1 MDKFRCGVKFAKEI
15 YEVQVKDLADIVVVS
30 AYPADLDYWQGDKP
44 VTYSL
49 RGIKQGGALILVG
62 RFSEGISSSHP
73 ILEKYGH
80 LIYEELMELS
90 SSNKIKDGVGLAA
103 LFIHAHHKRK
113 VLMICVSPGLTIQ
126 QKEKFGFIHAESV
139 QDAINIASDIKGDKC
154 KIGVIDYGGDLLPVC
169 L

>member
-1 MDKFRCGVKFAKEI
+1 
-15 YEVQVKDLADIVVVS
+15 VVVS
-30 AYPADLDYWQGDKP
+30 AYPADLDYWQGDKA

-49 RGIKQGGALILVG
+49 RCINQGGTLILVG
-62 RFSEGISSSHP
+62 RFPEGISSSHP

-80 LIYEELMELS
+80 LMYKELMELS
-90 SSNKIKDGVGLAA
+90 SNNKIEDGVGLAA
-103 LFIHAHHKRK
+103 LLIHARHKRK
-113 VLMICVSPGLTIQ
+113 VSMICVSPGLTIQ

-139 QDAINIASDIKGDKC
+139 QDAINIALDIQGNKC